1 MSYLNFDKSELVN
14 LEYSLSREML
24 RSNRAGSY
32 ASTTIIACNTRKY
45 HGLLVCPMEH
55 LDGDKHV
62 LLSTLDCTIV
72 QGKSEFNLGMHKYQ
86 GDLYFPKGHKYVQD
100 FQAENVLQ
108 IFYRVGGVSMS
119 RESLLVEKEQQFIL
133 RYNILEADK
142 NTVLKFSPFLAFR
155 NVHKLSKANMH
166 AQTKVKFIKN
176 GIKIKL
182 YDGYPYLHIQFS
194 DEVQFIPTPDWYY
207 NIEYLEEQ
215 RRGYEFKEDLF
226 VPGYFELPV
235 RKGQQIFFSASTSE
249 INPLALK
256 RKYSVE
262 INKRI
267 VRDSFKNC
275 LINSAQQF
283 ILKKEKKT
291 EITAGFPWYGTSRR
305 QTFISLPGL
314 TLPMNDTKTFKAV
327 MDTMVDGLNNG
338 LFPYMGTEDTMANN
352 SVDASLWFIW
362 AIQQYWLRTRD
373 YTTVLKKYGDAIKSI
388 LKCYREC
395 KIESIRM
402 LDNGLIYAG
411 EIGKAITWMNAIV
424 NGKPVT
430 PRTGCD
436 VEVNALWYNA
446 IQFALEISE
455 KVDDQSFIK
464 KWKSLAEKIRKS
476 FIESFWDQ
484 EKKYLA
490 DYVDGDFKDMT
501 LRPNQVIAVSVPYSP
516 ITDEMKQSVLEIVKR
531 DLLTP
536 RGLRTLTPNHPAYI
550 GKYEG
555 NQEQRDLAFHQGT
568 VWPWLIEHFCEGYLR
583 LYKNTG
589 ISLVKSIIRD
599 FEPTMS
605 EHGIGSISEVYDG
618 DPPYL
623 PRGAF
628 SQAWSVAALL
638 DIIDR
643 IEKMETD
650 LNNLKPSLK
659 A

>member
-1 MSYLNFDKSELVN
+1 MFKKVRMSYLNFDKSELVN
-14 LEYSLSREML
+14 LEYSLNREML

-86 GDLYFPKGHKYVQD
+86 GDLYSPKGHKYIQD
-100 FQAENVLQ
+100 FQAENILQ
-108 IFYRVGGVSMS
+108 IFYRVGGVRMS
-119 RESLLVEKEQQFIL
+119 RESLMVEKEQQSIL

-142 NTVLKFSPFLAFR
+142 PTMLKFTPFLAFR
-155 NVHKLSKANMH
+155 SVHKLSKANMH
-166 AQTKVKFIKN
+166 AQTHVKFIKN
-176 GIKIKL
+176 GIKIRL
-182 YDGYPYLHIQFS
+182 YEGYPWLHIQFS
-194 DEVQFIPTPDWYY
+194 KEVQFIPTPDWYY

-226 VPGYFELPV
+226 VPGYFEMSAHKNEV
-235 RKGQQIFFSASTSE
+235 IFISASTAE
-249 INPLALK
+249 INPDTLK
-256 RKYSVE
+256 RKFSIE

-283 ILKKEKKT
+283 IIRKEKKT

-305 QTFISLPGL
+305 HTFISLPGL
-314 TLPMNDTKTFKAV
+314 TLPLNDIKTFKAV
-327 MDTMVDGLNNG
+327 MDTMVEGLNNG
-338 LFPYMGTEDTMANN
+338 LFPYMGTDDNVANN

-362 AIQQYWLRTRD
+362 AVQQYYIRTHEF
-373 YTTVLKKYGDAIKSI
+373 TLISKKYGEAIKSI
-388 LKCYREC
+388 LKCYREGT
-395 KIESIRM
+395 IESIRM

-411 EIGKAITWMNAIV
+411 EVGKALTWMNAVV

-446 IQFALEISE
+446 IQFGLELAE
-455 KVDDQSFIK
+455 KEGDQAFIK
-464 KWKSLAEKIRKS
+464 KWKSLSEKVRKA
-476 FIESFWDQ
+476 FVDSFWNND
-484 EKKYLA
+484 KKYLA
-490 DYVDGDFKDMT
+490 DFIDGENKDMT
-501 LRPNQVIAVSVPYSP
+501 VRPNQVIATSLPYSP
-516 ITDEMKQSVLEIVKR
+516 ITDEMKKAVLENVKR

-536 RGLRTLTPNHPAYI
+536 RGLRTLAPNHPDYV

-555 NQEQRDLAFHQGT
+555 NQEQHDLAFHQGT
-568 VWPWLIEHFCEGYLR
+568 VHPWLIEHFCEGYLR
-583 LYKNTG
+583 LYKNSG
-589 ISLVKSIIRD
+589 ISFVKSLIRD
-599 FEPTMS
+599 FEPIMS
-605 EHGIGSISEVYDG
+605 EHGIGSISELYDG
-618 DPPYL
+618 DPPYS
-623 PRGAF
+623 PRGAI
-628 SQAWSVAALL
+628 SQAWNVAALL

-643 IEKMETD
+643 IEKMESIE
-650 LNNLKPSLK
+650 K
-659 A
+659 